1 MSKLNI
7 DQSSIKK
14 LFEDK
19 KSDFLIP
26 IIKDL
31 MRGEKKSVKL
41 YGMIFLNLHFQM
53 TTKTNLTKMKNIT

>member
-41 YGMIFLNLHFQM
+41 YGMTFLNLLFQM
-53 TTKTNLTKMKNIT
+53 IIKINLTKMKNII